1 MAPPRKRKQTE
12 IGEAS
17 EHPQHDL
24 EIVKDHTPS
33 TEDAI
38 VGKRRKVVHERAATP
53 PPRPVAVKGRSKRK
67 RALESV
73 SEEPEQLVVPA
84 PKPQER
90 VFAKFTKRATRPAT
104 PQTQRHHDVFPMSPA
119 QTPTKSAAQL
129 FDRLNLRASSPAPVQ
144 PNKRQRPLDTPPATP
159 ESDRVLHFADLPEEL
174 QDFIRLYSAFLTAI
188 GLQYAHNGGSSAAI
202 PIKTLLPAVTASWRK
217 RSVTTV
223 DVRKLLAQQGSKAM
237 FILEDRARAGLYL
250 AKAAGYDDAPH
261 AGRLIDATQLSADLE
276 AHLQKAWS
284 VFCAATRNE
293 ICTGRAFIRQ
303 LPLADVQQHESSA
316 KAGPL
321 YAKGEQRLADLR
333 AGQAAAQVA
342 QATEKAMNMPADK
355 SAVAVRNRGTSLLD
369 RILAKQNHAASMSAG
384 PSRDELE
391 RKSALHRIE
400 DVARVLEVLTVGKPR
415 ASFAMQTLVRD
426 IQQSL
431 RTPISREEAERC
443 LTLMAAEVMPGF
455 VKVLDGNVKGVVVT
469 RQGKLGLADLKQRL
483 ADAGA

>member
-1 MAPPRKRKQTE
+1 MAPSRKRKQTE
-12 IGEAS
+12 DEEVS
-17 EHPQHDL
+17 EQPQHDL
-24 EIVKDHTPS
+24 EIANDHTQS

-38 VGKRRKVVHERAATP
+38 VGKRRKVVHDRAATP

-73 SEEPEQLVVPA
+73 SEEPEQPVLPA

-90 VFAKFTKRATRPAT
+90 VFAKFMKRATRPAT
-104 PQTQRHHDVFPMSPA
+104 PQAQRQHDVLPMSPA

-129 FDRLNLRASSPAPVQ
+129 FDKLNLRATSPGPLQ
-144 PNKRQRPLDTPPATP
+144 PSKRQRPLDTPPATP
-159 ESDRVLHFADLPEEL
+159 ETDRVLHFADLPEEL

-188 GLQYAHNGGSSAAI
+188 SLQYAHNGGSSAAI

-217 RSVTTV
+217 RTVTAI
-223 DVRKLLAQQGSKAM
+223 DVRKLLAQQGSKAT
-237 FILEDRARAGLYL
+237 FILEDRARAGMFL
-250 AKAAGYDDAPH
+250 AKVLDHDDLPR
-261 AGRLIDATQLSADLE
+261 AGRLIDETQLSADFE
-276 AHLQKAWS
+276 AHVQKAWS
-284 VFCAATRNE
+284 VFCAATPNE
-293 ICTGRAFIRQ
+293 LCTGRAFIRQ
-303 LPLADVQQHESSA
+303 LPLADVQQHASSA

-321 YAKGEQRLADLR
+321 YAKGEQRLSDLR
-333 AGQAAAQVA
+333 SGQAAAKVL
-342 QATEKAMNMPADK
+342 QAAEKAVIMPADK
-355 SAVAVRNRGTSLLD
+355 SAVGVRNRGTSLLD
-369 RILAKQNHAASMSAG
+369 RILAKQNHAASMPEG

-400 DVARVLEVLTVGKPR
+400 DVARVLEMLTVGKSR
-415 ASFAMQTLVRD
+415 ASFAMQALVRD

-431 RTPISREEAERC
+431 RNPISREEAERC